1 MRWPAA
7 HAIPGCDPPK
17 GTAMLYKHIYR
28 PPEGFSEILLH
39 SDGECL
45 TGLWFTG
52 VESREDHP
60 SDAAE
65 APLPVFAQTCRWLD
79 IYFSGEQP
87 DFMPP
92 YRLEGLSPFR
102 YAVTQAM
109 LAIPYGEVR
118 TYGELAAHIAAARGG
133 RMSAQAV
140 GGAVGRNPI
149 SILIPCHRVMGADN
163 ALTGYGGGIQNKLA
177 LLALEGHDPAALR
190 LPKPKKRK

>member
-1 MRWPAA
+1 
-7 HAIPGCDPPK
+7 
-17 GTAMLYKHIYR
+17 MLYKHIYR

-60 SDAAE
+60 PGTAE
-65 APLPVFAQTCRWLD
+65 APLPVFARTCRWLD

-87 DFMPP
+87 DFTPP
-92 YRLEGLSPFR
+92 YRLEGLSEFR
-102 YAVTQAM
+102 QTVTQAM

>member
-1 MRWPAA
+1 
-7 HAIPGCDPPK
+7 
-17 GTAMLYKHIYR
+17 MLYKHIYR
-28 PPEGFSEILLH
+28 PPEGFSKILLH
-39 SDGECL
+39 SDGEYL

-52 VESREDHP
+52 EESREKYP
-60 SDAAE
+60 PDAAE
-65 APLPVFAQTCRWLD
+65 AGLPVFAQTCRWLD
-79 IYFSGEQP
+79 LYFSGEQP
-87 DFMPP
+87 DFTPP
-92 YRLEGLSPFR
+92 YRLEGLSAFR
-102 YAVTQAM
+102 RTVTQAM

-118 TYGELAAHIAAARGG
+118 TYGRLAADIAAARGG

-190 LPKPKKRK
+190 LPKPKKGK